1 MFVSCQPLL
10 QIRMKKKKKK
20 EKKPNKAKTV
30 GLAGYFPAKQRAD
43 GKAFSWP

>member
-10 QIRMKKKKKK
+10 QIRMKKK

-43 GKAFSWP
+43 GKAFSWL